1 MLRVSGNVVE
11 ILGTGDEVLSE
22 LTFLESKILK
32 KIKDKFG
39 DEAVFEAM
47 ETKAN
52 IIKEELNICL
62 LYTSRCV

>member
-52 IIKEELNICL
+52 IIKEELNIK
-62 LYTSRCV
+62 